1 MSARALIKS
10 IVLLSMLA
18 AATPAANRFN
28 AHPVESCPLIFPASP
43 VVAAPNQ
50 PAIPARSTVGII
62 NGLCAITLNFVN
74 CGFMPTSVAINCDTN
89 GDGAPELLI
98 PLKNITIIN
107 SLLFQA
113 RLPALGTSPGTAFPL
128 ACCGGLATITL
139 TCTLSAGDDNVFGPI
154 TQSLTCPI
162 DLGLRAPLVIS
173 ATPSE
178 GDCVLGQNVLI
189 PGACFLL
196 ADGKPNVTSVFGVEV
211 GNPANVIQ
219 ASTIQIL
226 TNNLVDAFF
235 KPDPSN
241 AGKTF
246 LIFVSGPNGTSRN
259 LTVLPAGAPA
269 GCPLG
274 NEQGTLVQFKCKG
287 SASPG
292 SGDTVGDQ
300 FPPIT
305 RCQLDRDPS
314 GAFTLTLFGTF
325 RDGVTLT
332 IGGVTPKKL
341 KFKDYNAA
349 TNVFTRAIAKGRICN
364 GLPGAIVY
372 TPPNGGSSSVFN
384 CAQGCQD

>member
-1 MSARALIKS
+1 MSIRALMKLV
-10 IVLLSMLA
+10 VLITALA
-18 AATPAANRFN
+18 AATPGASGSISRSM
-28 AHPVESCPLIFPASP
+28 ETCPLIFPASP
-43 VVAAPNQ
+43 VAVAPNQ

-62 NGLCAITLNFVN
+62 NGLCEITLDFVG
-74 CGFMPTSVAINCDTN
+74 CGFMPTTVALNCDTN
-89 GDGAPELLI
+89 GDGVPELSI
-98 PLKNITIIN
+98 PLKNITIVN
-107 SLLFQA
+107 PLLFQA
-113 RLPALGTSPGTAFPL
+113 TLPALGTTPGTAFPL
-128 ACCGGLATITL
+128 ACCGGITTITL

-162 DLGLRAPLVIS
+162 DLGIRAPVVIS

-189 PGACFLL
+189 PGSCFLL
-196 ADGKPNVTSVFGVEV
+196 ADGTPNVTSVFGVEV
-211 GNPANVIQ
+211 GNPGNIIQ

-226 TNNLVDAFF
+226 TNNLLDAFF
-235 KPDPSN
+235 KPDAAN
-241 AGKTF
+241 AGRSF

-259 LTVLPAGAPA
+259 LTTLPADAPA

-274 NEQGTLVQFKCKG
+274 NEQGTQVQFKCKG

-292 SGDTVGDQ
+292 SGGTIEDQ

-325 RDGVTLT
+325 REGATVT

-341 KFKDYNAA
+341 KFKDYFELTNSFARA
-349 TNVFTRAIAKGRICN
+349 TAKGRVCN

-372 TPPNGGSSSVFN
+372 TPANGGSSSVFN
-384 CAQGCQD
+384 CDQSCQD